1 MPRGRKSYTLE
12 EQLEITINS
21 IAETEA
27 ALKELKQKKKALEAE
42 IKQKNIAELND
53 MIQQSGKSLDEVKA
67 MLQ

>member
-27 ALKELKQKKKALEAE
+27 ALKELKQKKEALEAE
-42 IKQKNIAELND
+42 IKQKNIAELYD

>member
-42 IKQKNIAELND
+42 IKQKNIAELYD

>member
-1 MPRGRKSYTLE
+1 MPRGRESYTLE

-42 IKQKNIAELND
+42 IKQKNIAELYD

>member
-1 MPRGRKSYTLE
+1 MPRGRKSYTL
-12 EQLEITINS
+12 
-21 IAETEA
+21 ETEA

-42 IKQKNIAELND
+42 IKQKNIAELYD

>member
-42 IKQKNIAELND
+42 IKQKNIAELYD
-53 MIQQSGKSLDEVKA
+53 MIQQSGKSIDEVKA

>member
-42 IKQKNIAELND
+42 IKQKNIAELYD
-53 MIQQSGKSLDEVKA
+53 MIQQSGKSLDEVKS

>member
-12 EQLEITINS
+12 EQLEITVNS
-21 IAETEA
+21 IEETEA

-42 IKQKNIAELND
+42 IKQKNIAELYD
-53 MIQQSGKSLDEVKA
+53 MIQQSGKSIDEVKA

>member
-12 EQLEITINS
+12 EQLEMTVNA

-27 ALKELKQKKKALEAE
+27 SLKELKQKKKSLETE
-42 IKQKNIAELND
+42 IKQKNVAELYE
-53 MIQQSGKSLDEVKA
+53 MIEQSGKSLDEVKA